1 MSPRKAN
8 IHISKTTSNPL
19 TDTDKIEKT
28 KIIKHDIIIC
38 SYCKIHY
45 QRNNRKQY
53 PSKVELNNYAIRQ
66 NKFLYDWLS
75 FTIRLKIN
83 ITIVKNV
90 TENLMMKY

>member
-45 QRNNRKQY
+45 QEIIVNNILRRF
-53 PSKVELNNYAIRQ
+53 ELNNYAIIQ

-75 FTIRLKIN
+75 FTIMLK